1 MWCILEYKLNWSYLW
16 RIVYYYQ
23 MAEIMAKCVSYEF
36 SDGLYGSV
44 KGGRK
49 KTHPSVTFS
58 CVIWTSHPCMEWKWD
73 NVRQSCTA
81 RGNVRPPSWERIRW
95 MGKFRVYSK
104 AWTVNNSNNTPRPSN
119 LLRVKWASQ
128 GVGTDDKRKSTRRHF
143 RLGKWQTRYFE
154 ERWWGIIILS
164 WEFI

>member
-1 MWCILEYKLNWSYLW
+1 MRRVWFIHP
-16 RIVYYYQ
+16 IVNFGNKGDRLDDP
-23 MAEIMAKCVSYEF
+23 INNH
-36 SDGLYGSV
+36 GLYGSV

-49 KTHPSVTFS
+49 KAHPSVTFS

-73 NVRQSCTA
+73 DVSQSCTA

-104 AWTVNNSNNTPRPSN
+104 EWTVNNSNNSPRPSN

-143 RLGKWQTRYFE
+143 SFGKWQTRYFE
-154 ERWWGIIILS
+154 ERWWGIFILG